1 MSQSLCCITTGFEV
15 DAMSTINCQA
25 YRSELTEFIELVQA
39 GRDSELHRL
48 EQKAMLRHPN
58 VVRTTMAAEMS
69 WKEGKTVNI
78 ADVKSSKTNGHV
90 S

>member
-1 MSQSLCCITTGFEV
+1 
-15 DAMSTINCQA
+15 
-25 YRSELTEFIELVQA
+25 VQA
-39 GRDSELHRL
+39 GRESELHRL

-78 ADVKSSKTNGHV
+78 ADVKSSKTNGYA